1 MAISNLNNELYED
14 DAMTEEVSS
23 ASFSDYVPEKPVTIG
38 GEEKEIKESIFDD
51 AKEAL
56 KNLSDTIG
64 KEKNP
69 GLFKNIFKKALD
81 KIVGE
86 EEGDSASEDTSSED
100 EADGSE
106 EDEKEDS
113 IMDQLAAILANKNI
127 EERADFCRENFPK
140 KIAEKL
146 LQKVCGF
153 NEKESKFII
162 EN

>member
-23 ASFSDYVPEKPVTIG
+23 ASFSDYVPESPIKKP
-38 GEEKEIKESIFDD
+38 EEIKES
-51 AKEAL
+51 L
-56 KNLSDTIG
+56 LDTIKDVASNVAETLG
-64 KEKNP
+64 
-69 GLFKNIFKKALD
+69 G
-81 KIVGE
+81 
-86 EEGDSASEDTSSED
+86 EGDVDVKSILKGILKGSTEDGTSSKESTSDDDDND
-100 EADGSE
+100 ETLEKIAKIIADGNLE
-106 EDEKEDS
+106 EKV
-113 IMDQLAAILANKNI
+113 NI
-127 EERADFCRENFPK
+127 CRENFPK

>member
-23 ASFSDYVPEKPVTIG
+23 ASFSDYVPESPIKKP
-38 GEEKEIKESIFDD
+38 EEIKES
-51 AKEAL
+51 L
-56 KNLSDTIG
+56 LDTIKDVASNVAETLG
-64 KEKNP
+64 
-69 GLFKNIFKKALD
+69 G
-81 KIVGE
+81 
-86 EEGDSASEDTSSED
+86 EGDVDVKSILKGILKGSTEDSSED
-100 EADGSE
+100 GTSSGESTTSDADETLEKIAKIIADGN
-106 EDEKEDS
+106 
-113 IMDQLAAILANKNI
+113 L
-127 EERADFCRENFPK
+127 EERVNFCRENFPK

>member
-23 ASFSDYVPEKPVTIG
+23 ASFSDYVPESPIKKP
-38 GEEKEIKESIFDD
+38 EEIKES
-51 AKEAL
+51 L
-56 KNLSDTIG
+56 LDTIKDVASNVAETLG
-64 KEKNP
+64 
-69 GLFKNIFKKALD
+69 G
-81 KIVGE
+81 
-86 EEGDSASEDTSSED
+86 EGDVDVKDILKGILKGSTEDGTSSEESTSDDDND
-100 EADGSE
+100 ETLEKIAKIIADGN
-106 EDEKEDS
+106 
-113 IMDQLAAILANKNI
+113 L

-153 NEKESKFII
+153 NEKEAKFII

>member
-23 ASFSDYVPEKPVTIG
+23 ASFSDYVPESPIKKP
-38 GEEKEIKESIFDD
+38 EEIKES
-51 AKEAL
+51 L
-56 KNLSDTIG
+56 LDTIKDVADNVAKTLG
-64 KEKNP
+64 
-69 GLFKNIFKKALD
+69 G
-81 KIVGE
+81 
-86 EEGDSASEDTSSED
+86 EGDVDVKSILKGILRGSTEDGTSSEESTSDDDDD
-100 EADGSE
+100 ETLEKLAKIIADGNLE
-106 EDEKEDS
+106 EKV
-113 IMDQLAAILANKNI
+113 NI
-127 EERADFCRENFPK
+127 CRENFPK